1 MIVAPTARGRQL
13 ARRADAARR
22 WTTCAERW
30 PGEPV
35 ELGAQAHLTGF
46 YGSLGFEAVS
56 EPYDEDGIPHV
67 WMRRPRP

>member
-1 MIVAPTARGRQL
+1 VAPSARGQRL
-13 ARRADAARR
+13 ARGLMQRALD
-22 WTTCAERW
+22 TCAQRW
-30 PGEPV
+30 PDKAV

>member
-1 MIVAPTARGRQL
+1 VIVAPETRGQQL
-13 ARRADAARR
+13 ARPLMREALVV
-22 WTTCAERW
+22 CEQRW
-30 PGEPV
+30 PGVAV

-56 EPYDEDGIPHV
+56 EPYDDDGIPHV